1 MDSDLSSVVLACK
14 IIYVKYQITSIFC
27 ALYAC
32 CQENLPH
39 FTIKVRQLW
48 VDTSRTLKSSSL
60 LCNCLQLFVVCSCYV
75 RGGQNAKP
83 VDLPRVWP
91 LSGPV
96 LYWIKRGT
104 GTISPSAAPPAVLW
118 RKSAVMFLQNMDEQ
132 LCSAT
137 ACQPEPVRRG
147 VCFQI
152 PTGPEVGLELLRV
165 IRAETVGMCPGAN
178 LQGCRDFL
186 QFKA

>member
-1 MDSDLSSVVLACK
+1 MPAARK
-14 IIYVKYQITSIFC
+14 IFLTLQSRW
-27 ALYAC
+27 
-32 CQENLPH
+32 E
-39 FTIKVRQLW
+39 LW

-83 VDLPRVWP
+83 VDLARVWP

-118 RKSAVMFLQNMDEQ
+118 RKSAVMFLQNVDEQ
-132 LCSAT
+132 LCAAT

-147 VCFQI
+147 VWFSN
-152 PTGPEVGLELLRV
+152 PDRARGGL
-165 IRAETVGMCPGAN
+165 GAA
-178 LQGCRDFL
+178 LCRQGWDSQDVPRS
-186 QFKA
+186 QPAGV